1 MENETY
7 TLTLRGV
14 LSRTIK
20 DEDVLCKTIDNLE
33 LLCNVQNI
41 LLLQFLLVY
50 GSFCKHLEN
59 RHFFQAIC

>member
-33 LLCNVQNI
+33 LYMRRYYSKDGHPAIVFDLN
-41 LLLQFLLVY
+41 
-50 GSFCKHLEN
+50 EN
-59 RHFFQAIC
+59 EFEFTTVRSH